1 MYSQDRDSI
10 RRHFLEAL
18 RKAAA
23 GEPLEPLEIQ
33 IAQVIR
39 AHPGYHPLL
48 ESPEAALSRDYFPE
62 DGETNPFLHLGL
74 HLAVLEQVA
83 TDRPPGIRAHYQ
95 RLADSAPDVHV
106 AEHRI
111 MECLAQSLWEA
122 QRSGQLP
129 DEGEFLACVERMSPP
144 GRAKS

>member
-10 RRHFLEAL
+10 RRQFLEAW
-18 RKAAA
+18 RKAVA
-23 GEPLEPLEIQ
+23 GESLEPLEDQ

-39 AHPGYHPLL
+39 AHQEYHPLL
-48 ESPEAALSRDYFPE
+48 ESPESALSREFFPE

-74 HLAVLEQVA
+74 HLAVLDQVG

-95 RLADSAPDVHV
+95 RLAAAAGDAHE

-122 QRSGQLP
+122 QRSGRPP
-129 DEGEFLACVERMSPP
+129 DEGGYLACVECLAPP
-144 GRAKS
+144 GRARR